1 MRANFAGA
9 EAFERQ
15 PGSEGASLTGRHEAE
30 DQTPRPAAESA
41 SAAALLRGNLAAVDA
56 GRSADPLRRYLQEIA
71 AAGLLSRQDE
81 VVLAQRIEA
90 GQEAALG
97 ALYRSP
103 LFRRTVAAWA
113 GELRAGTV
121 ALREIVDLG
130 LTQARVV
137 AGAEADAVAGSV
149 DAIETLDDDA
159 VAAPIAALEEALA
172 PAVLAAFDRV
182 RRSRG
187 GPVVKEA
194 LACIALNPAKVD
206 ELAHRLKDLNRRI
219 VELEGRLARLVDHA
233 KLDRRVFLE
242 SWHKASSPRA
252 WHASLSRRQTK
263 PWQTFRR
270 RHGEA
275 AGVITAELEVL
286 LAEAAQPLGEF
297 RSLVAE
303 LQRGTREAERAKQE
317 MIRANLRLVAW
328 IARRHVNRGLPLMDL
343 IQEGNIGLM
352 RAVEKFDW
360 RRGYKFSTYATW
372 WIRQACTRALVDQ
385 GHLIRIPSHMT
396 DEARRLM
403 RVQHQL
409 LAELGRDPTEAELA
423 TRLGVP
429 TQRVRSVLELVRD
442 PVSLDAPLGEDGD
455 ATIGDLVADED
466 AVMPHEA
473 AAQAE
478 LRAATDEAL
487 ARLTPREADI
497 LRLRFGVGSA
507 GEHTLEEVGRKYQ
520 VTRERIRQIEAK
532 ALKKLGQRTHGRTL
546 ASFVER

>member
-1 MRANFAGA
+1 M
-9 EAFERQ
+9 
-15 PGSEGASLTGRHEAE
+15 S
-30 DQTPRPAAESA
+30 
-41 SAAALLRGNLAAVDA
+41 
-56 GRSADPLRRYLQEIA
+56 
-71 AAGLLSRQDE
+71 
-81 VVLAQRIEA
+81 
-90 GQEAALG
+90 
-97 ALYRSP
+97 
-103 LFRRTVAAWA
+103 
-113 GELRAGTV
+113 
-121 ALREIVDLG
+121 
-130 LTQARVV
+130 
-137 AGAEADAVAGSV
+137 
-149 DAIETLDDDA
+149 
-159 VAAPIAALEEALA
+159 
-172 PAVLAAFDRV
+172 
-182 RRSRG
+182 
-187 GPVVKEA
+187 K
-194 LACIALNPAKVD
+194 
-206 ELAHRLKDLNRRI
+206 RLKELNRRI
-219 VELEGRLARLVDHA
+219 VEQEGRLVRLIDHA
-233 KLDRRVFLE
+233 RVDRRVFLD
-242 SWHKASSPRA
+242 SYQKAAGPRA
-252 WHASLSRRQTK
+252 WHASLSRRHT
-263 PWQTFRR
+263 PAWRTFRR

-275 AGVITAELEVL
+275 AGAIVEELEAL
-286 LAEAAQPLGEF
+286 LGETGQPLAAF
-297 RSLVAE
+297 RALVAD
-303 LQRGTREAERAKQE
+303 LQRGSREAERAKQE

-409 LAELGRDPTEAELA
+409 LAELGREPSEAELA
-423 TRLGVP
+423 ARLGVP
-429 TQRVRSVLELVRD
+429 AGRVRAVLELVRD

-455 ATIGDLVADED
+455 ATIGDLVADEG

-487 ARLTPREADI
+487 AKLTPREADI

-507 GEHTLEEVGRKYQ
+507 SEHTLEEVGRKYQ

>member
-1 MRANFAGA
+1 MRANFSGA
-9 EAFERQ
+9 VMFERQ
-15 PGSEGASLTGRHEAE
+15 PATHGATLSDRREATDEQASRSVGEG
-30 DQTPRPAAESA
+30 
-41 SAAALLRGNLAAVDA
+41 AAALARGNLAAVDA

-71 AAGLLSRQDE
+71 AADLLSRQDE
-81 VVLAQRIEA
+81 VALAQRIEA
-90 GQEAALG
+90 GQEAVLG

-103 LFRRTVAAWA
+103 LLRKTIIGWAA
-113 GELRAGTV
+113 GLRDGTQ
-121 ALREIVDLG
+121 ALRDIVDLAA
-130 LTQARVV
+130 TQARL
-137 AGAEADAVAGSV
+137 AGSGSGKSV
-149 DAIETLDDDA
+149 EPVETLDEEG
-159 VAAPIAALEEALA
+159 VAAPIAALEEALS
-172 PAVLAAFDRV
+172 PAVLKAFDRAK
-182 RRSRG
+182 RSRSAAALKTALSG
-187 GPVVKEA
+187 VV
-194 LACIALNPAKVD
+194 LHPLRID
-206 ELAHRLKDLNRRI
+206 EMSKRLKELNRRI
-219 VELEGRLARLVDHA
+219 VEQEGRLVRLIDHA
-233 KLDRRVFLE
+233 RVDRRVFLD
-242 SWHKASSPRA
+242 SYQKAAGPRA
-252 WHASLSRRQTK
+252 WHASLSRRHT
-263 PWQTFRR
+263 PAWRTFRR

-275 AGVITAELEVL
+275 AGAIVEELEVL
-286 LAEAAQPLGEF
+286 LGETGQPLAAF
-297 RSLVAE
+297 RALVAD
-303 LQRGTREAERAKQE
+303 LQRGSREAERAKQE

-409 LAELGRDPTEAELA
+409 LAELGREPSEAELSA
-423 TRLGVP
+423 RLGVP
-429 TQRVRSVLELVRD
+429 AGRVRAVLELVRD

-455 ATIGDLVADED
+455 ATIGDLVADEG

-487 ARLTPREADI
+487 AKLTPREADI

-507 GEHTLEEVGRKYQ
+507 SEHTLEEVGRKYQ